1 AAEARDPGQRGVD
14 VVDAERDMGQPG
26 LVHGPLTV
34 GRITGSV
41 EVEQLQH
48 EPVALQVGRRHAE
61 RRVEPQQLARQVVGR
76 MDLAQEREPEQL
88 LVEATRPGDVG
99 HALPDVVEHA
109 HAFAA
114 ILNGGHH
121 GGDTLS
127 SMVDGSTG
135 RRSFEAWYTA
145 KHSCSAR
152 MAISPVISGCVPSS
166 SPSTNALDM

>member
-1 AAEARDPGQRGVD
+1 MRVPSPTRTWRSFGKIEWSAKRVSIG
-14 VVDAERDMGQPG
+14 
-26 LVHGPLTV
+26 HG
-34 GRITGSV
+34 
-41 EVEQLQH
+41 
-48 EPVALQVGRRHAE
+48 
-61 RRVEPQQLARQVVGR
+61 QQL
-76 MDLAQEREPEQL
+76 DELAVRI
-88 LVEATRPGDVG
+88 VD
-99 HALPDVVEHA
+99 EHA

-166 SPSTNALDM
+166 SPSTNALDMRWKLDR